1 MKRWLI
7 GAMAV
12 MVAVSLAACTPTTE
26 KQKKETSAAT
36 AKSAENM
43 IPQSTGGAADK
54 VPDPNVMPVAVVSIY
69 HGGDSDSLVQ
79 AMDSLDTEGLDAQ
92 LLVDKLIEYGVLTEG
107 TQVLSFDI
115 EGKEEDTTKAGQVGL
130 RPGIASV
137 GTLNLNQAES
147 AEGASDEMF
156 LTEIGNTFTENF
168 ELGKLKLKVNG
179 ANYSGK
185 DIQQGDGDY
194 LTYRT
199 DYDTVE

>member
-69 HGGDSDSLVQ
+69 HGGDSDRLVQ
-79 AMDSLDTEGLDAQ
+79 DMDSLDTEGLDAP
-92 LLVDKLIEYGVLTEG
+92 LLVDKLRRG
-107 TQVLSFDI
+107 SF
-115 EGKEEDTTKAGQVGL
+115 
-130 RPGIASV
+130 R
-137 GTLNLNQAES
+137 
-147 AEGASDEMF
+147 
-156 LTEIGNTFTENF
+156 
-168 ELGKLKLKVNG
+168 
-179 ANYSGK
+179 
-185 DIQQGDGDY
+185 
-194 LTYRT
+194 
-199 DYDTVE
+199 

>member
-1 MKRWLI
+1 MKKWLL
-7 GAMAV
+7 GMMAAV
-12 MVAVSLAACTPTTE
+12 MAVSLAACTPTTE
-26 KQKKETSAAT
+26 KQKKQTTQAAKDT
-36 AKSAENM
+36 QE
-43 IPQSTGGAADK
+43 IVPQSTGGASDK

-79 AMDSLDTEGLDAQ
+79 DMDSLDTEGLDAQ
-92 LLVDKLIEYGVLTEG
+92 LLVDKLIEYGVLTDG
-107 TQVLSFDI
+107 TKVLSFDI
-115 EGKEEDTTKAGQVGL
+115 EGKEDD
-130 RPGIASV
+130 SV
-137 GTLNLNQAES
+137 GTLDLNQAES

-179 ANYSGK
+179 ANYAGN
-185 DIQQGDGDY
+185 DIQQGDSDY

>member
-79 AMDSLDTEGLDAQ
+79 DIDSLDTEGLDAQ

-115 EGKEEDTTKAGQVGL
+115 EGKEED
-130 RPGIASV
+130 SV

>member
-79 AMDSLDTEGLDAQ
+79 DMDSLDTEGLDAQ

-115 EGKEEDTTKAGQVGL
+115 EGKEED
-130 RPGIASV
+130 SV

-179 ANYSGK
+179 ANYSGN